1 MSCPYPLSAPS
12 RMISWRMS
20 LAWSNRNLSIGAM
33 NAKNK
38 VKGIK
43 TLNQKDTSYLS
54 SRLMDTRTGNSDFAR
69 TRAMSMTP
77 VNANEFYDITS
88 RTNALSKSALQL
100 DKGAMESFNQKTKA
114 AINAFAVSAL
124 HQDNRRIAVEKRFD
138 MCSTYSSIIGAAVV
152 YLISLSDDPNQALC
166 STMASWAGTPSFGV
180 HPLFSLD
187 SSSWTGGSRRIKS
200 LGVFLLLLR
209 LKFKSLLCKV
219 LWLLPLPLPSLSL
232 FSWHTSEVYLV
243 HVFLTSPQGSVTKK
257 QSSTSAPQ
265 QQQWR
270 LLNRCKLPQRQ
281 TGQF

>member
-1 MSCPYPLSAPS
+1 
-12 RMISWRMS
+12 MS

-166 STMASWAGTPSFGV
+166 STYGVVGWDTIIWRASFILAGQFLVDWWFTTNQIAWGLPFAFTTQIQVTFVQGFMVASFA
-180 HPLFSLD
+180 
-187 SSSWTGGSRRIKS
+187 IA
-200 LGVFLLLLR
+200 
-209 LKFKSLLCKV
+209 
-219 LWLLPLPLPSLSL
+219 
-232 FSWHTSEVYLV
+232 
-243 HVFLTSPQGSVTKK
+243 QSVTVLMAHERGLFGSCVPNKP
-257 QSSTSAPQ
+257 A
-265 QQQWR
+265 
-270 LLNRCKLPQRQ
+270 
-281 TGQF
+281 G